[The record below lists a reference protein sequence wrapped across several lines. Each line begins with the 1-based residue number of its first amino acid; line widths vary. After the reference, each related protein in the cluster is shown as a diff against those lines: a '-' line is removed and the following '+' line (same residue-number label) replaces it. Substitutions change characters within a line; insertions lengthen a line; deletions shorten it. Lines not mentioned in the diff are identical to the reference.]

1 MTNVKGLGA
10 SLGVAIGSSFVY
22 ENEIDFD
29 IEATFSHKEASKQLI
44 DKFNSQ
50 IIEFRS
56 KDRNDEADILDAY
69 ILILQDPEILGQLN
83 QHPEPAISEVYDV
96 FTSTAKMFESMEDEY
111 FKQRA
116 EDIISVGK
124 HLVFNMQNIE
134 REVSLNDN
142 TILIANDLTPADT
155 SSMEL
160 SKVNGIV
167 LKEGGLTSHAVIVA
181 KNLGIPC
188 VIGIKEQLDQIT
200 NGKTISIDGST
211 GDVTVS
217 PSDSQISALE
227 QKQSKIEDLI
237 QNFTEEKYS
246 NLGVEFRV
254 NIGSLEE
261 VNAFNHQFLNSIGL
275 FRSEFI
281 YLDNSTIPTLEQQSK
296 VLEEITKKF
305 TGTIVYRTLDIGG
318 DKQVDYLNLPI
329 EENPFLGTRGI
340 RLSLVDC
347 NKASLGN
354 LDLFESQ
361 VKSILT
367 SESLER
373 IKIMFPMISTIEDFI
388 EAKAFVTK
396 IAKELNVEAPPMGIM
411 VETPASAFIA
421 DKFSEIVDFI
431 SIGTN
436 DLTQYIM
443 AADRGN
449 SNLGHYQDP
458 LHPAVLRAISNVIDC
473 SDKNNIEVSVCG
485 EMSSD
490 PVAAFALYV
499 LGLKTFSMA
508 PSAAPF
514 VFDVLNTHSKINKA
528 PIKET
533 ILSQKNADE
542 IRTAIQEIIS

>member
-10 SLGVAIGSSFVY
+10 SLGIAIGLSFVY

-29 IEATFSHKEASKQLI
+29 KEAKLSHTEASKKLI
-44 DKFNSQ
+44 DKFTSQ
-50 IIEFRS
+50 INDFRS
-56 KDRNDEADILDAY
+56 KERNDEADILDAY
-69 ILILQDPEILGQLN
+69 ILILEDPEIVGQLN
-83 QHPEPAISEVYDV
+83 QKLDSSIKEVYEV
-96 FTSTAKMFESMEDEY
+96 FTSTAKIFESMEDEY
-111 FKQRA
+111 FKQRS
-116 EDIISVGK
+116 EDIVSVGK
-124 HLVFNMQNIE
+124 HLVFSMQNIDK
-134 REVSLNDN
+134 EVSLDDD
-142 TILIANDLTPADT
+142 TILIAKDLTPADT
-155 SSMEL
+155 SSMDL
-160 SKVNGIV
+160 SKVNGII

-188 VIGIKEQLDQIT
+188 VIGVKDQLDDIT
-200 NGKTISIDGST
+200 SGKSISIDGST
-211 GDVTVS
+211 GDIIVSPTDNEVTVL
-217 PSDSQISALE
+217 Q
-227 QKQSKIEDLI
+227 QKQSKIESTI
-237 QNFTEEKYS
+237 QNFTEEKYK

-261 VNAFNHQFLNSIGL
+261 INAFNHPFLNSIGL

-281 YLDNSTIPTLEQQSK
+281 YLDNTTKPTLEQQNS
-296 VLEEITKKF
+296 VLETITQKF
-305 TGTIVYRTLDIGG
+305 TGTIVYRSLDIGG
-318 DKQVDYLNLPI
+318 DKQVGYLNLPV
-329 EENPFLGTRGI
+329 EENPFLGVRGI
-340 RLSLVDC
+340 RLSL
-347 NKASLGN
+347 AN
-354 LDLFESQ
+354 LDLFDSQ
-361 VKSILT
+361 IKSILT

-373 IKIMFPMISTIEDFI
+373 IKVMFPMISTVEDFL

-396 IAKELNVEAPPMGIM
+396 KAKELNVEPPSMGIM

-449 SNLGHYQDP
+449 SNLGNYQDP

-473 SDKNNIEVSVCG
+473 SNKNNIEVSVCG

-514 VFDVLNTHSKINKA
+514 VFDVLNTHSKINKESL
-528 PIKET
+528 KEML
-533 ILSQKNADE
+533 LSRKNAE
-542 IRTAIQEIIS
+542 ETRTAIQEIIS

>member
-10 SLGVAIGSSFVY
+10 SLGIAIGLSFVY

-29 IEATFSHKEASKQLI
+29 KEAKLSHTEASKKLI
-44 DKFNSQ
+44 DKFTSQ
-50 IIEFRS
+50 INDFRS
-56 KDRNDEADILDAY
+56 KERNDEADILDAY
-69 ILILQDPEILGQLN
+69 ILILEDPEIVGQLN
-83 QHPEPAISEVYDV
+83 QKLDSSIKEVYEV
-96 FTSTAKMFESMEDEY
+96 FTSTAKIFESMEDEY
-111 FKQRA
+111 FKQRS
-116 EDIISVGK
+116 EDIVSVGK
-124 HLVFNMQNIE
+124 HLVFSMQNIDK
-134 REVSLNDN
+134 EVSLDDD
-142 TILIANDLTPADT
+142 TILIAKDLTPADT
-155 SSMEL
+155 SSMDL
-160 SKVNGIV
+160 SKVNGII

-188 VIGIKEQLDQIT
+188 VIGVKDQLDDIT
-200 NGKTISIDGST
+200 SGKSISIDGST
-211 GDVTVS
+211 GDIIVS
-217 PSDSQISALE
+217 PTDNEVTALQ
-227 QKQSKIEDLI
+227 QKQSKIESTI
-237 QNFTEEKYS
+237 QNFTEEKYK

-261 VNAFNHQFLNSIGL
+261 INAFNHPFLNSIGL

-281 YLDNSTIPTLEQQSK
+281 YLDNTTKPTFEQQNS
-296 VLEEITKKF
+296 VLETITQKF
-305 TGTIVYRTLDIGG
+305 TGTIVYRSLDIGG
-318 DKQVDYLNLPI
+318 DKQVGYLNLPV
-329 EENPFLGTRGI
+329 EENPFLGVRGI
-340 RLSLVDC
+340 RLSL
-347 NKASLGN
+347 AN
-354 LDLFESQ
+354 LDLFDSQ
-361 VKSILT
+361 IKSILT

-373 IKIMFPMISTIEDFI
+373 IKVMFPMISTVEDFL

-396 IAKELNVEAPPMGIM
+396 KAKELNVEPPPMGIM

-449 SNLGHYQDP
+449 SNLGNYQDP

-473 SDKNNIEVSVCG
+473 SNKNNIEVSVCG

-490 PVAAFALYV
+490 PVAAFALYI

-514 VFDVLNTHSKINKA
+514 VFDVLNTHSETNKESL
-528 PIKET
+528 KE
-533 ILSQKNADE
+533 ILLSRKNAE
-542 IRTAIQEIIS
+542 ETRTAIQEIIS

>member
-10 SLGVAIGSSFVY
+10 SLGVAIGSAFVY
-22 ENEIDFD
+22 ENEIDFGKQAV
-29 IEATFSHKEASKQLI
+29 ISQSEASKQLI
-44 DKFNSQ
+44 DKFNFQ
-50 IIEFRS
+50 INDFRS

-69 ILILQDPEILGQLN
+69 ILILQDPEILGRLN
-83 QHPEPAISEVYDV
+83 QNLDSSISEVYEV
-96 FTSTAKMFESMEDEY
+96 FTSTAKIFESMEDEY

-116 EDIISVGK
+116 EDIVSVGK

-134 REVSLNDN
+134 KEISLSDN
-142 TILIANDLTPADT
+142 TILIAKDLTPADT
-155 SSMEL
+155 SSMDL
-160 SKVNGIV
+160 SKVCGII

-188 VIGIKEQLDQIT
+188 VIGIKEQLDTIT
-200 NGKTISIDGST
+200 NGESVTIDGST
-211 GDVTVS
+211 GDIVVS

-237 QNFTEEKYS
+237 QNFTEKKYK

-261 VNAFNHQFLNSIGL
+261 INAFNHPFLNSIGS

-281 YLDNSTIPTLEQQSK
+281 YLDNTTNPTLEQQSR

-318 DKQVDYLNLPI
+318 DKQVEYLNLPI
-329 EENPFLGTRGI
+329 EENPFLGVRGI
-340 RLSLVDC
+340 RL
-347 NKASLGN
+347 SLGN
-354 LDLFESQ
+354 LDLFDSQ

-449 SNLGHYQDP
+449 SDLGHYQDP

-490 PVAAFALYV
+490 PVAAFVLYV

-514 VFDVLNTHSKINKA
+514 VFEILNTHSKINKA
-528 PIKET
+528 TVKET

-542 IRTAIQEIIS
+542 IRTTIKDIIS